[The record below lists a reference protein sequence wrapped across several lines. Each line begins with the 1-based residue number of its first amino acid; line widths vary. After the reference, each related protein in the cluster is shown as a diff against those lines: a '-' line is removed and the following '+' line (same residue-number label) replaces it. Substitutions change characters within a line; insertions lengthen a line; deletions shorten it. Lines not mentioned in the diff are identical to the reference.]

1 MKKKTNSGHLVD
13 VVNEW
18 IDEDESHNDCFC
30 VFANKNEN
38 GEEVL
43 SRIINGKQRIVS
55 AIINS
60 MESSET
66 AREIIMMAAKAFVY
80 RKYRAMQKDKDITLN

>member
-18 IDEDESHNDCFC
+18 IDEDESINECFC
-30 VFANKNEN
+30 VFTNKNEN
-38 GEEVL
+38 GEDVV
-43 SRIINGKQRIVS
+43 SRIINGRQKIIP

-60 MESSET
+60 MESSEA
-66 AREIIMMAAKAFVY
+66 AREIIMLAAKTFVY
-80 RKYRAMQKDKDITLN
+80 RKYHKDITLN